1 MKIQDLEALTG
12 LDRATIRYYETE
24 GMLRPNRLENGYR
37 DYSNSDKSLLIR
49 IKLLRQM
56 GIPLVKIKELQQGS
70 VGLQNVLSEQIEI
83 LHQQRDGT
91 QRSVQ
96 LCELLL
102 SDNISF
108 EDLDGALYLSRL
120 ETMIIE
126 YPRRPEPALE
136 TIPEFHEEIQLPWH
150 PFRHLIAR
158 SMDVFLIQLILTL
171 IWVYIFRVRV
181 SDSWLYFLPPVFLAP
196 LMLVPLE
203 AVCYRIF
210 GTTVGKCVMGIQVT
224 QNDGRKHR
232 LSTGIRRSFRAY
244 RYGWGWGIPVMHLWA
259 IADGWD
265 NHKIGKLK
273 WNEESEITY
282 HSCSWKN
289 IVTAILSV
297 AMVVFL
303 GFGTNNVMHLPKY
316 AGRDIS
322 LAEFSKNYNDYALR
336 NMKLINPMAP
346 NGSIHIWGHMANN
359 AHRQSDYFLDSG
371 AVKGFSYGYNDAEF
385 FSVDVVPEEYK
396 IAMQSLLIAR
406 PGENE
411 ETVSAFYDRFRAVIA
426 TAMKDGTNS
435 IDITYKNV
443 KIHWSIYYKNCT
455 YTESPISTGHLRAF
469 RDGGYELQSSVNI
482 VFRLEPLN

>member
-24 GMLRPNRLENGYR
+24 GMLCPNRLENGYR

-316 AGRDIS
+316 AGIVLTLS
-322 LAEFSKNYNDYALR
+322 EFSANYNYYANQNQLKVNMMGSDGSIFISDYLGHNALR
-336 NMKLINPMAP
+336 EMNYIM
-346 NGSIHIWGHMANN
+346 
-359 AHRQSDYFLDSG
+359 DSG
-371 AVKGFSYGYNDAEF
+371 TVKGFTYGYVNAEF
-385 FSVDVVPEEYK
+385 VRVAAVPEEFR
-396 IAMQSLLIAR
+396 IAMHALLITQ
-406 PGENE
+406 PGQSEASLND
-411 ETVSAFYDRFRAVIA
+411 FYFNFRKII
-426 TAMKDGTNS
+426 TAAIKDGNNRVDFTYENIKIQWR
-435 IDITYKNV
+435 IDYR
-443 KIHWSIYYKNCT
+443 NCT
-455 YTESPISTGHLRAF
+455 YYPSSKSTGYLRANL
-469 RDGGYELQSSVNI
+469 DGSYKIDSSVNI
-482 VFRLEPLN
+482 LFHLELMD